1 MLGDQIQV
9 YPVRPEDAKV
19 LGSDPTIRDLVSNN
33 HGSEGP
39 LSRYQGTDLLGGFIA
54 ITLDGERVVDMSF
67 HGLLERNEDRIREV
81 IARTLFGDQ

>member
-9 YPVRPEDAKV
+9 YPVRLEDTKV
-19 LGSDPTIRDLVSNN
+19 LGSDPAIKGLVSNN
-33 HGSEGP
+33 FGSEGP

-54 ITLDGERVVDMSF
+54 ITPDGERLVDMSF
-67 HGLLERNEDRIREV
+67 HGLLERNEEKIREK